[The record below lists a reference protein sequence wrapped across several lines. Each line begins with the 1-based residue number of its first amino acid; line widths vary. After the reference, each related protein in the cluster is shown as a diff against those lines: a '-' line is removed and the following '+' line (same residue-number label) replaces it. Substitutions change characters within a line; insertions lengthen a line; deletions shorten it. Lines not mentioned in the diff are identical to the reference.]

1 MNWLMNILNG
11 LVNLFWKWLEKRVEK
26 KLLKSIQSETSEE
39 FLELLLKLMRLAF
52 KVDKEFRR
60 NIEGFKGK
68 CQFRSIDDSVT
79 IAAVF
84 DGGELK
90 VKEELIPNPDVSIIF
105 KDGQSLMNYL
115 LSDRDIL
122 KLVLNN
128 EVVLKGNM
136 NYMLKFGF
144 MANHLQLALTGKLP

>member
-1 MNWLMNILNG
+1 MNWLMNI
-11 LVNLFWKWLEKRVEK
+11 VNRLINLYWKWLEKRVEK

-68 CQFRSIDDSVT
+68 CQFRSIDNSVT
-79 IAAVF
+79 MAAVF
-84 DGGELK
+84 DGKELK
-90 VKEELIPNPDVSIIF
+90 VKEELLPDPNVSVIF

-128 EVVLKGNM
+128 EVVLKGNT

>member
-1 MNWLMNILNG
+1 MNI
-11 LVNLFWKWLEKRVEK
+11 VNRLINLYWKWLEKRVEK

-68 CQFRSIDDSVT
+68 CQFRSIDNSVT
-79 IAAVF
+79 MAAVF
-84 DGGELK
+84 DGKELK
-90 VKEELIPNPDVSIIF
+90 VKEELLPDPNVSVIF

-128 EVVLKGNM
+128 EVVLKGNT

>member
-1 MNWLMNILNG
+1 MNWLMNI
-11 LVNLFWKWLEKRVEK
+11 VNRLINLYWKWLEKRVEK

-68 CQFRSIDDSVT
+68 CQFRSIDNSVT
-79 IAAVF
+79 VAAVF
-84 DGGELK
+84 DGKELK
-90 VKEELIPNPDVSIIF
+90 VKEELLPDPNVSVIF

-128 EVVLKGNM
+128 EVVLKGNT

>member
-1 MNWLMNILNG
+1 MNWLMNI
-11 LVNLFWKWLEKRVEK
+11 VNRLINLYWKWLEKRVEK

-68 CQFRSIDDSVT
+68 CQFRSIDNSVT
-79 IAAVF
+79 VAAVF
-84 DGGELK
+84 DGKELK
-90 VKEELIPNPDVSIIF
+90 VKEELLPDPNVSVIF
-105 KDGQSLMNYL
+105 KDGQALMNYL

-128 EVVLKGNM
+128 EVVLKGNT